1 MSVPL
6 YTYPCLTST
15 ASGDL
20 LLLGISSAAEGTL
33 NAHKLDLS
41 NLSSPVATLYAT
53 QSFPTDWTSKSPTA
67 CFPYSG
73 NTASIAFFAQ
83 FGSLSRFTNIRAN
96 GNIEPPIYYR
106 DVAFV
111 SPKLFSFAGTKDYF
125 DFFHVYTNNTYSGTG
140 SSWSGTRFNATDSLY
155 SFHSYY
161 TSQYPSALPR
171 VTVGTFSP
179 GGLAGYSVVF
189 DKAGSGTIFSTQL
202 NTNSVLGD
210 ANGSL
215 ITLAKAQDVDMNGIK
230 LTDAAIPVTMSNVGY
245 LLDKASDGT
254 TVIYSINPSQ
264 SPKLQ
269 ALSITSDVPTFSTVQ
284 SAAVVGSKIITY
296 STFNA
301 STVFINSFDTTGGI
315 WTGPNLIK
323 AAKPPSPT
331 SSSNNGGDDDGG
343 TKTPLGAIIGG
354 VVGGLVVI
362 ALIVFFVVRK
372 RRNGY
377 KPAAVS
383 PPTSSDYQDPGK
395 IEDSTT
401 HSALPLMQQVYP
413 DQQQQQAYYQ
423 QQQPYTY
430 TPPTLFSQEQ
440 HPTTAPIIFQP
451 QSTSGSS
458 PTYTKAAYSS
468 SNQPSNPQSTSGS
481 SPTDTQAAYSSS
493 NQPSNPQS
501 TSGSSPTDTPAAYY
515 SSNQPSNPQ
524 STSGSIPTYIQAAYT
539 SSNQPSN
546 PQSTSGSIPTY
557 IQAAY
562 SSSNQP
568 SNPQYVGHDLTSTTV
583 SETME
588 SGLNSVTVPPS
599 NPQFV
604 P

>member
-33 NAHKLDLS
+33 NVHKLDLS
-41 NLSSPVATLYAT
+41 NLNSPVATLYAT

-73 NTASIAFFAQ
+73 NPASIAFFAQ

-96 GNIEPPIYYR
+96 GNIEPPIYYN

-111 SPKLFSFAGTKDYF
+111 SPKLFSFAGTNGNF
-125 DFFHVYTNNTYSGTG
+125 DFFHVYTNSTYSGTG

-161 TSQYPSALPR
+161 TSQYPSALPS

-189 DKAGSGTIFSTQL
+189 DKAGAGTIFSTQL

-210 ANGSL
+210 PNGSL
-215 ITLAKAQDVDMNGIK
+215 ITLAKAQDVDMSGIK

-269 ALSITSDVPTFSTVQ
+269 ALSITSDVPAFSTVQ
-284 SAAVVGSKIITY
+284 SAAVVGSKIIIY

-301 STVFINSFDTTGGI
+301 STVFINSFDTTGGT

-331 SSSNNGGDDDGG
+331 SSSNNGADDNGG

-362 ALIVFFVVRK
+362 ALIAFFVVRK

-377 KPAAVS
+377 KPTAVS
-383 PPTSSDYQDPGK
+383 PPTNSDYQDPGK
-395 IEDSTT
+395 IEDATT
-401 HSALPLMQQVYP
+401 PALPLMQQVYP
-413 DQQQQQAYYQ
+413 SQQQQQAYYQ
-423 QQQPYTY
+423 QQSQHLLPTSHHQMPQSNPSVYHNQQQQQPFTY

-440 HPTTAPIIFQP
+440 HLTTAPIIFQP

-458 PTYTKAAYSS
+458 PTYSQATYSS
-468 SNQPSNPQSTSGS
+468 SDQL
-481 SPTDTQAAYSSS
+481 
-493 NQPSNPQS
+493 
-501 TSGSSPTDTPAAYY
+501 
-515 SSNQPSNPQ
+515 
-524 STSGSIPTYIQAAYT
+524 
-539 SSNQPSN
+539 
-546 PQSTSGSIPTY
+546 
-557 IQAAY
+557 
-562 SSSNQP
+562 

-588 SGLNSVTVPPS
+588 PGLTSVASPPSNPQYVGHDLTSTTMEPGLMNVAPPPS

-604 P
+604 PQYESDHAQ

>member
-15 ASGDL
+15 ATEDL

-33 NAHKLDLS
+33 NVHKLDLS
-41 NLSSPVATLYAT
+41 NLNSPVATLYAT

-73 NTASIAFFAQ
+73 NPASIAFFAQ

-111 SPKLFSFAGTKDYF
+111 SPKL
-125 DFFHVYTNNTYSGTG
+125 
-140 SSWSGTRFNATDSLY
+140 
-155 SFHSYY
+155 YY
-161 TSQYPSALPR
+161 TSQYPSALPS

-179 GGLAGYSVVF
+179 GGLTGYSVVF
-189 DKAGSGTIFSTQL
+189 DKAGAGTIFSTQL

-210 ANGSL
+210 PNGSL
-215 ITLAKAQDVDMNGIK
+215 ITLAKAQDVDMSGIK

-284 SAAVVGSKIITY
+284 SAAVLGSKIIIY
-296 STFNA
+296 STSNT
-301 STVFINSFDTTGGI
+301 SDVFINSFDTTGGT

-331 SSSNNGGDDDGG
+331 SSSNNGGDDNGG
-343 TKTPLGAIIGG
+343 TKSPLGAIIGG

-383 PPTSSDYQDPGK
+383 PPTNSDYQDPGK
-395 IEDSTT
+395 IEDATT
-401 HSALPLMQQVYP
+401 PPALPLMQQVYP
-413 DQQQQQAYYQ
+413 NQQQQQAYYQQQSQHLLSTSHHQMPQPNPSDYHNQQ

-440 HPTTAPIIFQP
+440 PLTTAPIIFQP

-458 PTYTKAAYSS
+458 PTYTQAAYSS
-468 SNQPSNPQSTSGS
+468 SSQPSNPQSTSGS
-481 SPTDTQAAYSSS
+481 SPT
-493 NQPSNPQS
+493 
-501 TSGSSPTDTPAAYY
+501 
-515 SSNQPSNPQ
+515 
-524 STSGSIPTYIQAAYT
+524 YT
-539 SSNQPSN
+539 
-546 PQSTSGSIPTY
+546 
-557 IQAAY
+557 
-562 SSSNQP
+562 
-568 SNPQYVGHDLTSTTV
+568 
-583 SETME
+583 
-588 SGLNSVTVPPS
+588 
-599 NPQFV
+599 
-604 P
+604 